1 MNCCSNDEMMTDT
14 LASMF
19 QSGLKIFYGG
29 IIGILTLGHVGTS
42 GDKEDTST
50 TISKNTGSLF
60 DTDTIVSILFVVHVA
75 AVVAFIISHCRVVKK
90 KSQ

>member
-1 MNCCSNDEMMTDT
+1 MVADT

-19 QSGLKIFYGG
+19 SSGLKTFYGG
-29 IIGILTLGHVGTS
+29 FIWVLTLGQGAKCDNEGTS
-42 GDKEDTST
+42 
-50 TISKNTGSLF
+50 TISKNTGGLF
-60 DTDTIVSILFVVHVA
+60 DTDTIVSILFVFHVA